1 MRALIT
7 GGAGFVGRHLTKALL
22 DRGFEIVCVDP
33 IVPMTGGLGPENW
46 PFFDP
51 RKFSKFHF
59 ERVDCRAFFGQD
71 RSKFDYAFH
80 LAAMVGGRL
89 MIDHEPLAV
98 AEDLAI
104 DAMFW
109 RWAQI
114 ARPEHCVYFSSSAA
128 YPISLQRRDR
138 YQLLSEE
145 IVNFGDNI
153 GMPDM
158 TYGWAKLTG
167 EYLGRLAHSKFGLNV
182 ISYRPFSG
190 FGEDQDLT
198 YPFPAIARRVI
209 EHKDSAEFI
218 VWGSGQQMRDFIH
231 IDDCVTCIISTMDR
245 VNHGAAV
252 NISTGKYTSFIELAR
267 MLLLLEGK
275 TGNVHGMSDKPEG
288 VFARGGARTLQEK
301 LGFTPAITLEEGGRR
316 MLAFQRMTLAA
327 EKVDTTIS

>member
-1 MRALIT
+1 MRALVT
-7 GGAGFVGRHLTKALL
+7 GGAGFVGRHVTKALL
-22 DRGFEIVCVDP
+22 DMGAEVVCVDP
-33 IVPMTGGLGPENW
+33 IVPLTGGLEPENW

-51 RKFSKFHF
+51 RKSKNFRF
-59 ERVDCRAFFGQD
+59 ERADCRDFFRSD
-71 RSKFDYAFH
+71 TSKFDYAFH

-98 AEDLAI
+98 AEDLSI

-114 ARPEHCVYFSSSAA
+114 ARPERSVYFSSSAA
-128 YPISLQRRDR
+128 YPISLQRRDG

-145 IVNFGDNI
+145 CVDFGDNI

-182 ISYRPFSG
+182 VSYRPFSG

-209 EHKDSAEFI
+209 EHAAGEDFV
-218 VWGSGQQMRDFIH
+218 VWGSGQQMRDFVH
-231 IDDCVTCIISTMDR
+231 IDDCVRCILSTMDSI
-245 VNHGAAV
+245 NNGDAI
-252 NISTGKYTSFIELAR
+252 NISSGRYTSFIDLAKM
-267 MLLLLEGK
+267 MLEIEGK
-275 TGNVHGMSDKPEG
+275 AGTVRGMSDKPEG
-288 VFARGGARTLQEK
+288 VFARGGARALQEK
-301 LGFTPAITLEEGGRR
+301 LGFTPQIPLGDGMRR
-316 MLAFQRMTLAA
+316 MLDFQRQMLVAA
-327 EKVDTTIS
+327 K